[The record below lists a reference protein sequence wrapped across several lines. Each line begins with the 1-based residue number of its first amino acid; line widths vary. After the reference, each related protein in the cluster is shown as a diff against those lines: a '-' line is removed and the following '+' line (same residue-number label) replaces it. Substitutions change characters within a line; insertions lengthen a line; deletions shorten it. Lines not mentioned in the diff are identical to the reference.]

1 MTSSSPRPAILLIE
15 DDVDD
20 QELTVRAFEGCNIM
34 NPIVIARDG
43 AAALELLHGKNAIPA
58 PALVLL
64 DLSIPRVPGMDV
76 LASIRSDERT
86 RNLPVVI
93 LTSSTQELDLIKG
106 YRFGANSFIRKPIDF
121 PKFVDVV
128 RQLGLYWLV
137 VNVPPSTALGT

>member
-1 MTSSSPRPAILLIE
+1 
-15 DDVDD
+15 
-20 QELTVRAFEGCNIM
+20 
-34 NPIVIARDG
+34 
-43 AAALELLHGKNAIPA
+43 
-58 PALVLL
+58 
-64 DLSIPRVPGMDV
+64 MDV